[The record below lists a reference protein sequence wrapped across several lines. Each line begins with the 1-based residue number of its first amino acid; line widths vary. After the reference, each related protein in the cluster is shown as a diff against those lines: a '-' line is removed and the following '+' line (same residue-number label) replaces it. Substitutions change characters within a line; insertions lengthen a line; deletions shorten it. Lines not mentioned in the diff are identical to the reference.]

1 MNDISLSSGE
11 TTLQGKKRLILA
23 ASAFIL
29 CVNVAFPIFG
39 ASVVN
44 TAMMTSMHADRSLLG
59 LMVSINMIVTG
70 ITAPLIGAIV
80 SKAGARLAMIV
91 GCTLLVIGSLA
102 MNYLVRSPMQ
112 AVLVFG
118 LTIGLSMSAAGFV
131 SCQACVAGWF
141 VEDRAKPF
149 AVLYATIGLGGFI
162 AAPLIAEV
170 ISVGNDWHKGWL
182 VFTAAGLAAL
192 LLSVLVVRDA
202 PRSSEVAAVGSPG
215 EGAGKSGL
223 ASTAVW
229 VAILSIMAAGASS
242 SLYTAH
248 GLAMLHDFG
257 HAPSDAA
264 FSMSIMAVST
274 LLGNFA
280 IGAYGK
286 RLGVRRVL
294 TAFTLVFALGILLL
308 ATAHSSFLLYTY
320 PVLLG
325 AGYGGIQ
332 VGAMALLS
340 ESTAPSRFAAISGV
354 AIAMMTVSAAITP
367 LVGGW
372 LFDNFHTYFPL
383 FAVLCGLNIL
393 MAFVLSLSQSLFP
406 RQAGGK
412 QP

>member
-1 MNDISLSSGE
+1 MNDVSWSPDE
-11 TTLQGKKRLILA
+11 KALQGKKRLILA
-23 ASAFIL
+23 ACAFIL

-70 ITAPLIGAIV
+70 ITAPLTGAIV
-80 SKAGARLAMIV
+80 SRLGARLTMIV
-91 GCTLLVIGSLA
+91 GSGLLVIGALV
-102 MNYLVRSPMQ
+102 MNFLVTDAMQ

-118 LTIGLSMSAAGFV
+118 LMIGLSMSAAGFV

-149 AVLYATIGLGGFI
+149 AVLYATIGVGGFI
-162 AAPLIAEV
+162 AAPSIAEV
-170 ISVGNDWHKGWL
+170 IRLGNDDWHQGWL
-182 VFTAAGLAAL
+182 VFAAVGLAAL
-192 LLSVLVVRDA
+192 LLSVFVIRDA
-202 PRSSEVAAVGSPG
+202 PKSGGIPAFGPPG
-215 EGAGKSGL
+215 EGTGKGGL
-223 ASTAVW
+223 SSPSVW
-229 VAILSIMAAGASS
+229 VVILSIMAGGASA

-257 HAPSDAA
+257 YAASDAA
-264 FSMSIMAVST
+264 LSMSVMAGST

-280 IGAYGK
+280 IGVYGK

-294 TAFTLVFALGILLL
+294 TAFTLVFAAGLLLL
-308 ATAHSSFLLYTY
+308 ANAHSSVLLYTY

-340 ESTAPSRFAAISGV
+340 ESTAASRFAAISGV
-354 AIAMMTVSAAITP
+354 AIAMMTISSAVTP

-372 LFDNFHTYFPL
+372 LFDNFHTYLPL
-383 FAVLCGLNIL
+383 FAVLISLNVI
-393 MAFVLSLSQSLFP
+393 MALILSLSRNLYP
-406 RQAGGK
+406 R
-412 QP
+412 